1 MEPGIAYVA
10 PEDLTT
16 TLSHLVDF
24 AMEVNQLY
32 LSGAPYTFN
41 GDITAHKIK
50 STVLDTKRLLAL
62 VDRSKI

>member
-10 PEDLTT
+10 PKDLTE
-16 TLSHLVDF
+16 TLPHLVDF

-32 LSGAPYTFN
+32 LSGAEYKAT
-41 GDITAHKIK
+41 GEATGHKIK